1 MNPDFAAGL
10 RSFLLQACN
19 GEVPATEKVVL
30 AMPDGQMD
38 YAPDAKSTPA
48 LKLAYH
54 IVSSEIAFLE
64 FCATGSM
71 DRFMAPMPDNIK
83 SGADVVAYRNANR
96 PAAVAAVE
104 AMSGD
109 VLAQDRSFFGAF
121 TFPAVVYL
129 NWANIH
135 SIHHRGQ
142 LSAYLR
148 SMGGKV
154 PSIYGGSADEPF
166 QMPS

>member
-1 MNPDFAAGL
+1 
-10 RSFLLQACN
+10 
-19 GEVPATEKVVL
+19 
-30 AMPDGQMD
+30 
-38 YAPDAKSTPA
+38 
-48 LKLAYH
+48 
-54 IVSSEIAFLE
+54 
-64 FCATGSM
+64 
-71 DRFMAPMPDNIK
+71 
-83 SGADVVAYRNANR
+83 
-96 PAAVAAVE
+96 
-104 AMSGD
+104 MSGEA
-109 VLAQDRSFFGAF
+109 LASERNFFGAF
-121 TFPAVVYL
+121 NFPAVVYL